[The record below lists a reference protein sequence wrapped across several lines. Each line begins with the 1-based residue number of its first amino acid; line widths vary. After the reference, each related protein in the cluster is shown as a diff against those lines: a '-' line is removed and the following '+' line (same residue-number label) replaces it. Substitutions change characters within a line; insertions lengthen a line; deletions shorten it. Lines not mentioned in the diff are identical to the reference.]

1 MTQALPERPPL
12 RSRRPWSSR
21 TSTASDVVA
30 AIFLFISEAVVLAWI
45 IFSYGMESWAAQG
58 DPDEIDTAALA
69 GIARMEIFL
78 YVVLALTVLA
88 ALSRAPWTL
97 VSHLLFALLLGALLT
112 GSQQDY
118 DRAHPDPTPTP
129 TVHYTPC
136 LSGSEKC
143 H

>member
-1 MTQALPERPPL
+1 MTQVLPLHPPL

-21 TSTASDVVA
+21 TSTASDVIAAVA
-30 AIFLFISEAVVLAWI
+30 LFIGEGVVLAWI
-45 IFSYGMESWAAQG
+45 VFSYGMENWAAQG
-58 DPDEIDTAALA
+58 DQDGIDAAAL
-69 GIARMEIFL
+69 GEIAWMKVFL
-78 YVVLALTVLA
+78 CVVLALAVVA

-129 TVHYTPC
+129 TVHYVPC
-136 LSGSEKC
+136 FSGSGTC
-143 H
+143 D